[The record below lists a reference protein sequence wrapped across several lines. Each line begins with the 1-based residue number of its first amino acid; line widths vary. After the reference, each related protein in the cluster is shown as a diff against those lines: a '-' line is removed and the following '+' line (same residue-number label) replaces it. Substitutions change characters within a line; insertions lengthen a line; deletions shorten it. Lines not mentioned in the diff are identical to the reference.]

1 VVDMIVA
8 WRIFHLAKLG
18 RETPDVPCTV
28 YFEEAQWKALLA
40 YVTRNPIPPPQP
52 PSLREAMRMTA
63 SLGDFLGR
71 KCDKE
76 PGTKSLWIGLQ
87 RLDDLTAMWQ
97 FMVASFAPHLH
108 TLSVSSNPGYG

>member
-1 VVDMIVA
+1 MATSSVIREGYHVIPAKVVHFSFPFLV
-8 WRIFHLAKLG
+8 HLCIPVD
-18 RETPDVPCTV
+18 T
-28 YFEEAQWKALLA
+28 

-76 PGTKSLWIGLQ
+76 PGKKSLWIGLQ